1 MATHL
6 IVEVDKTF
14 RSGARI
20 DLKISVDLTQEPVQV
35 LFGPSGSGKS
45 TFLRTIAGLETPER
59 GFIRFG
65 NETWLDTQKSI
76 ISPPQTRRVSYLS
89 QKSSLFPHLNVLSN
103 ITYGL
108 GALAPALALSRA
120 HELIDLLE
128 IRGLENRLPR
138 ELSGGQQQRVA
149 LARALSVRPRLVL
162 LDEPFSAVDQPMRHS
177 LRMKFRDLFRTLGI
191 PAILVT
197 HDPAEASTLGH
208 RTHII
213 DQGKLLQSELSVD
226 IFRKPNSLRAA
237 EILGFENFIRRESSI
252 DAIRADEILL
262 SNAEGMAVQVR
273 ESISEG
279 AVIRILLQCEDG
291 QILTSIQPHSRFP
304 HSLPTP
310 GDRFRVTL
318 PANPVRFFS

>member
-1 MATHL
+1 MATQL

-14 RSGARI
+14 HSGTRVDA
-20 DLKISVDLTQEPVQV
+20 KISVDLDQEPVQV

-45 TFLRTIAGLETPER
+45 TFLRSIAGLEIPER
-59 GFIRFG
+59 GLVRFG
-65 NETWLDTQKSI
+65 NETWLDTEKSI
-76 ISPPQTRRVSYLS
+76 FVSPQARRVSYLS
-89 QKSSLFPHLNVLSN
+89 QKPALFPHLNVLSN

-108 GALAPALALSRA
+108 GALAPSVALSRA
-120 HELIDLLE
+120 HELIELLE

-162 LDEPFSAVDQPMRHS
+162 LDEPFSAVDQPLKYS
-177 LRMKFRDLFRTLGI
+177 LRIKFRELFRALSI
-191 PAILVT
+191 PALIVT
-197 HDPAEASTLGH
+197 HDLAEASSLGH
-208 RTHII
+208 RTHLI
-213 DQGKLLQSELSVD
+213 DQGKLLQSELSGE

-237 EILGFENFIRRESSI
+237 EILGFENFIQGENSI

-262 SNAEGMAVQVR
+262 SDMAGMPVQVQ

-291 QILTSIQPHSRFP
+291 RILTSIQPHSRFP
-304 HSLPTP
+304 SSLPIP
-310 GDRFRVTL
+310 GDRFRATL
-318 PANPVRFFS
+318 PENPVRFLS